1 MNETMNTSCPE
12 WQEVMV
18 DVLFGD
24 ATADQIAALEA
35 HRAECP
41 ACTAEFESL
50 SDTLRLTAARP
61 EAHFDEARLADLE
74 QIILLQTTSAAPARA
89 VPANIYRL
97 PNWTRKAASVAAV
110 LIIGVLIGRSLPG
123 ESTDGVPSAESRSA
137 ELQLVVEDRAH
148 DYLNRSRTLLL
159 GVVNF
164 DGANEDLASLNLPQ
178 RSEIARELLHEA
190 DYLKTSLTKSEQQRL
205 RALVAEL
212 EVILLQLAHLEA
224 QADIPEIEVVQSGV
238 DQTGLLFKIE
248 VEKMRK
254 TSGPA
259 KRPGVSV

>member
-1 MNETMNTSCPE
+1 MDETMNTSCPE

-18 DVLFGD
+18 DVLFGE
-24 ATADQIAALEA
+24 ASVADRARLEA
-35 HRAECP
+35 HTTDCQACAAEY
-41 ACTAEFESL
+41 ASL
-50 SDTLRLTAARP
+50 SETLELTAARP
-61 EAHFDEARLADLE
+61 EADLDEPRLAALE
-74 QIILLQTTSAAPARA
+74 QRILLQTSSAAVQGPP
-89 VPANIYRL
+89 VNVYRL
-97 PNWTRKAASVAAV
+97 PDWTRKAASVAAV

-123 ESTDGVPSAESRSA
+123 DSPASNPATDPGSSA
-137 ELQLVVEDRAH
+137 LQLVVEDRAH
-148 DYLNRSRTLLL
+148 DYLDRSRTLLL

-164 DGANEDLASLNLPQ
+164 DGASEDPASLNLPQ

-205 RALVAEL
+205 RALVSEL

-224 QADIPEIEVVQSGV
+224 QADIPEIEIVQSGV

-254 TSGPA
+254 TSGP
-259 KRPGVSV
+259 KERPGLSV